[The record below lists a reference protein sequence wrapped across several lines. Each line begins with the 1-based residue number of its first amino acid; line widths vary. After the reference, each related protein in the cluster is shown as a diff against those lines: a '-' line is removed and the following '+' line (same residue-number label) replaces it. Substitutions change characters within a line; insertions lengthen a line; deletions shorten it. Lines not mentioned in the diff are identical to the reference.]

1 MWIARGTL
9 TTLVVLLAF
18 WVLVSCGP
26 DDKEIGDGPDNTT
39 TARPPSSA
47 SARPAE
53 RTPITEPLDIAEAAA
68 TGIDGLSIRTH
79 LSRLT
84 GASTAPIPSGKTTIS
99 ERGSEKGRRAA
110 AEYMRK
116 SFEEAGITAR
126 ILEFTSGGKR
136 GYNVEAT
143 LKGTEDGEHL
153 WLTAHIDSVG
163 NAGANDNASGLV
175 LILSTAEALKRLDLE
190 HTIHFVAYD
199 LEEIGLLGSHNYM
212 DTVVNSI
219 REREGEEA
227 IIGNINSDMIGYE
240 PDEFNAW
247 VGTCD
252 QAGPIDEAILQA
264 SETIDSPIELREVC
278 LGRSDHQSFWDAG
291 LPAVVLTDGMLY
303 DGYPW
308 YHQPGDTMDKLNIIY
323 LRSMIRLTA
332 AAAALLT
339 APEGAS

>member
-1 MWIARGTL
+1 MWLGRGTL

-18 WVLVSCGP
+18 WVLVSCGS
-26 DDKEIGDGPDNTT
+26 DQEIGDAPDNTT

-47 SARPAE
+47 SARPAQG
-53 RTPITEPLDIAEAAA
+53 TPITEPLDIAETAA

-84 GASTAPIPSGKTTIS
+84 GVSSAPLPSGKTTIS

-116 SFEEAGITAR
+116 SFEEAGIPAR
-126 ILEFTSGGKR
+126 ILEFTSASKR

-143 LKGTEDGEHL
+143 LKGTERGEHL
-153 WLTAHIDSVG
+153 WLTAHMDSVG

-175 LILSTAEALKRLDLE
+175 LILLTAQALKRLDLE

-212 DTVVNSI
+212 DTVVNSV

-252 QAGPIDEAILQA
+252 QAGSIDEAILQA
-264 SETIDSPIELREVC
+264 SETIDSPIEVREVC
-278 LGRSDHQSFWDAG
+278 LGRSDHQSFWDVG
-291 LPAVVLTDGMLY
+291 LPAVVLTEGMLY

-339 APEGAS
+339 AP